1 MSSTDILHLLFFCQQ
16 PNHLPRQW
24 VTLMSKLERDYQRKL
39 IARIKELI
47 PGCMVMKTNPNYIQ
61 GIPDLIILHEDFW
74 ASLEVKRSPLE
85 PRQPNQEYYINLFHE
100 WSYAAFIYPENERE
114 VLNEIQ
120 HAYRRRRNAR
130 VLES

>member
-1 MSSTDILHLLFFCQQ
+1 
-16 PNHLPRQW
+16 
-24 VTLMSKLERDYQRKL
+24 
-39 IARIKELI
+39 
-47 PGCMVMKTNPNYIQ
+47 MVMKTNPNYIQ
-61 GIPDLIILHEDFW
+61 GIPDLIILHEEFW

-85 PRQPNQEYYINLFHE
+85 PRQPNQEHYINLFHE

-120 HAYRRRRNAR
+120 QAYRRRRNAR